1 MRICVY
7 GAGAIGGHVATR
19 LANGGADVSIVSRGK
34 HLAAIRARGLKLI
47 APDGEHVVR
56 VRATDDPRELG
67 PQDAV
72 FVTLKAPSLP
82 SLAEGIGPL
91 LGPDTPVAFVMNGIP
106 WWYFFKEGGR
116 LDGTQLERVDPGGAV
131 WKSVG
136 PERAVGG
143 VVYSACTVREPGVV
157 FTEHAQFRV
166 ILGEPDGS
174 LSSRVQ
180 LLSEALVRGRFPSP
194 VVQNIRVAVWEKLMG
209 NIVSG
214 PMAVASGSGMSA
226 IMGLPAVQRVA
237 VAAMNEAV
245 AIADALGCRPEIDP
259 EARVKGAGRLA
270 HKPSILQDL
279 EAGRPM
285 EIDAQSVVP
294 LEIARKLGI
303 DTPTLDFLSAL
314 LVARGRAAG
323 LYAGYSAA
331 SGSG

>member
-19 LANGGADVSIVSRGK
+19 LANGGADVSIVVRGA
-34 HLAAIRARGLKLI
+34 HLAAIRERGLRLI

-72 FVTLKAPSLP
+72 FVTMKAPSLP
-82 SLAEGIGPL
+82 SLAAGIGPL
-91 LGPDTPVAFVMNGIP
+91 LRPDTPVAFVMNGVP
-106 WWYFFKEGGR
+106 WWYFYKEGGR
-116 LDGTQLERVDPGGAV
+116 LDGTQLPRVDPGGAV
-131 WKSVG
+131 WNAVG
-136 PERAVGG
+136 PERTVGG
-143 VVYSACTVREPGVV
+143 VVYSACTVQAPGVV

-174 LSSRVQ
+174 ISARARMLSD
-180 LLSEALVRGRFPSP
+180 ALVAGKFPSP
-194 VVQNIRVAVWEKLMG
+194 VVPDIRRAVWEKLMG

-214 PMAVASGSGMSA
+214 PLAVASGSGMSA

-237 VAAMNEAV
+237 IAAMKEAV
-245 AIADALGCRPEIDP
+245 AIATALGAAPEIDP
-259 EARVKGAGRLA
+259 EARVKGSGRLV

-294 LEIARKLGI
+294 LEIARQLGI
-303 DTPTLDFLSAL
+303 ETPTLDFLNAL

-323 LYAGYSAA
+323 LYTG
-331 SGSG
+331 